1 MSKKI
6 LFVTMHLP
14 SVSVPEAGQKLA
26 YSRLCS
32 LSEKNNSKDIDLIA
46 IYNEREESYINLA
59 DYQRLNS
66 TNLLKIT
73 NVRRLINFLSN
84 FYLPVN
90 IAAKTDSRI
99 KSLVKC
105 KEYDYIHIEFEQGIS
120 NIPVEL
126 WSKCNL
132 VLHDVLSQSLYRFYI
147 REKSF
152 FKKIIYYFRYK
163 QMISWERK
171 VFNRAGEITVL
182 NDKDKDIVKTII
194 NGKNVRI
201 NVDYPKVSGVFHDV
215 NRNNVTLNNIIFWGA
230 MNRKENIDAV
240 LWFLNEIFP
249 LIIKKIPDSTFY
261 IVGANPPEE
270 IVQMQS
276 EKILV
281 TGFVESPIPFFEKAA
296 LSVVPLRFGAG
307 IKLKVLETLTAKIP
321 TLATD
326 VGAEGIDNINGCL
339 FVENE
344 PEKFAAQAVKILES
358 RS

>member
-1 MSKKI
+1 
-6 LFVTMHLP
+6 
-14 SVSVPEAGQKLA
+14 
-26 YSRLCS
+26 
-32 LSEKNNSKDIDLIA
+32 
-46 IYNEREESYINLA
+46 
-59 DYQRLNS
+59 
-66 TNLLKIT
+66 
-73 NVRRLINFLSN
+73 
-84 FYLPVN
+84 
-90 IAAKTDSRI
+90 
-99 KSLVKC
+99 
-105 KEYDYIHIEFEQGIS
+105 
-120 NIPVEL
+120 
-126 WSKCNL
+126 
-132 VLHDVLSQSLYRFYI
+132 
-147 REKSF
+147 
-152 FKKIIYYFRYK
+152 K

-194 NGKNVRI
+194 NWKNVRI

-240 LWFLNEIFP
+240 FWFLNEIFP

>member
-32 LSEKNNSKDIDLIA
+32 LSEKNNAKDIDLIS
-46 IYNEREESYINLA
+46 IYNEREECYINLA

-73 NVRRLINFLSN
+73 NIRRLINFLSN
-84 FYLPVN
+84 CYLPVN

-99 KSLVKC
+99 KSLVKRNT
-105 KEYDYIHIEFEQGIS
+105 YDYIHIEFEQGIS

-132 VLHDVLSQSLYRFYI
+132 VLHDVLSQSLYRFYVG
-147 REKSF
+147 EKNF
-152 FKKIIYYFRYK
+152 LKKIIYYVRYL
-163 QMISWERK
+163 QMIRWERK
-171 VFNRAGEITVL
+171 VFKRVGEITVL
-182 NDKDKDIVKTII
+182 NDKDKNIVKEISNNYNI
-194 NGKNVRI
+194 KI
-201 NVDYPKVSGVFHDV
+201 NVDYPKVSEMFHCV
-215 NRNNVTLNNIIFWGA
+215 NRDNIIPNNIIFWGA

-240 LWFLNEIFP
+240 LWFLNDIFP
-249 LIIKKIPDSTFY
+249 IVTQKIPDCTFY

-276 EKILV
+276 KNIKV
-281 TGFVESPIPFFEKAA
+281 TGSVDSPIPFFENAA

-326 VGAEGIDNINGCL
+326 VGAEGIDNINQCL

-344 PEKFAAQAVKILES
+344 PEKFAAMIVKILKTKN
-358 RS
+358 

>member
-1 MSKKI
+1 M
-6 LFVTMHLP
+6 
-14 SVSVPEAGQKLA
+14 
-26 YSRLCS
+26 
-32 LSEKNNSKDIDLIA
+32 
-46 IYNEREESYINLA
+46 
-59 DYQRLNS
+59 
-66 TNLLKIT
+66 
-73 NVRRLINFLSN
+73 
-84 FYLPVN
+84 
-90 IAAKTDSRI
+90 
-99 KSLVKC
+99 
-105 KEYDYIHIEFEQGIS
+105 
-120 NIPVEL
+120 
-126 WSKCNL
+126 
-132 VLHDVLSQSLYRFYI
+132 
-147 REKSF
+147 
-152 FKKIIYYFRYK
+152 
-163 QMISWERK
+163 
-171 VFNRAGEITVL
+171 L

-194 NGKNVRI
+194 NWKNVRI

-240 LWFLNEIFP
+240 FWFLNEIFP